1 MHGILIAIHT
11 FNIGSINKV
20 RVAYYKRMKKFFRAI
35 VAFNITQML
44 VELRLSSF
52 FDTMRASSSIAF
64 NNSLACSTNLTVC
77 HSQNVDV

>member
-11 FNIGSINKV
+11 FNIGSINKL
-20 RVAYYKRMKKFFRAI
+20 RVAYYKRMKKFLRAI

-52 FDTMRASSSIAF
+52 LILCVLVVRLLSIT
-64 NNSLACSTNLTVC
+64 L
-77 HSQNVDV
+77 